1 MDTNKAAYWI
11 ALGVLA
17 LGLNSEY
24 HQGNFVALHRVADRA
39 GATLCRLSTNGEHL
53 LALARFSLQH
63 KITDNDVEVATNGVA
78 SARAQAELMR
88 EDARAQA
95 EAIREQARAQG
106 EVIRDQ
112 VRAQVEE
119 LRAQGEMRRA
129 MDQQVRARGRYL
141 NLVSTGN
148 HGIDVHGLT
157 AVCPKTG
164 TRVVVS
170 DDTDLSDAVKVEVDD
185 SF

>member
-1 MDTNKAAYWI
+1 
-11 ALGVLA
+11 
-17 LGLNSEY
+17 
-24 HQGNFVALHRVADRA
+24 
-39 GATLCRLSTNGEHL
+39 
-53 LALARFSLQH
+53 
-63 KITDNDVEVATNGVA
+63 
-78 SARAQAELMR
+78 
-88 EDARAQA
+88 
-95 EAIREQARAQG
+95 
-106 EVIRDQ
+106 
-112 VRAQVEE
+112 
-119 LRAQGEMRRA
+119 MRRA

>member
-11 ALGVLA
+11 ALGTLA

-24 HQGNFVALHRVADRA
+24 HQGNFVALHRVANRA
-39 GATLCRLSTNGEHL
+39 GATLCQLSTSGEHL

-63 KITDNDVEVATNGVA
+63 KVNDNDVEPATNGVE

-88 EDARAQA
+88 EDARAQG
-95 EAIREQARAQG
+95 EAMREQARAQG
-106 EVIRDQ
+106 EAIREQ

-129 MDQQVRARGRYL
+129 IDEQVRARGRYL

-148 HGIDVHGLT
+148 HGIDVHAMTLL
-157 AVCPKTG
+157 CPET

-170 DDTDLSDAVKVEVDD
+170 DHTDLSDDAKVEVDD

>member
-24 HQGNFVALHRVADRA
+24 RQGNFVALHRVADRA

-95 EAIREQARAQG
+95 EAMREQA
-106 EVIRDQ
+106 
-112 VRAQVEE
+112 
-119 LRAQGEMRRA
+119 RAQGEMRRA

-148 HGIDVHGLT
+148 HGIDVPGLT

-170 DDTDLSDAVKVEVDD
+170 DDTDLSDDVKVEVDD